1 MTNNN
6 NCTGCN
12 AIGVNSI
19 LGGQQSIKYNN
30 GDLIATQGPNVFER
44 LIISDL
50 RVPYQQVL
58 KGRILLKPGQQ
69 NYLLNHLSLGDN
81 ATFLTLYAKYD
92 ASSRNEVNNYLS
104 YHFVNDIYRE
114 YYMSQILTLSGNS
127 THRIEQMYITNPN
140 MTYSVTLDV
149 LVAVIDNETSF
160 FAGVTGPSLTNAI
173 QFLDQRFSA
182 TNGFSI
188 QTYIVNGVD
197 AFGQWQTLAILD
209 VNDAIIAF
217 IDIEDINS
225 LQLSGKIV
233 IVDDASAGVIYLQ
246 FDDLYDATQAY
257 SAINYI
263 LENRMETIP
272 LSPTSS
278 NFDDTPP
285 LVTFTQYIDLDG
297 TSFGSG
303 ITYSSTYSNT
313 FLAATVSL
321 ASYSSIITPDDLGTY
336 TIYNIVD
343 NRDGTMSFTGS
354 YLTIYDLTDTAIS
367 TITTVGSYSLSYFIE
382 DLASNPTGS
391 NISFTIELPVV

>member
-1 MTNNN
+1 
-6 NCTGCN
+6 
-12 AIGVNSI
+12 
-19 LGGQQSIKYNN
+19 
-30 GDLIATQGPNVFER
+30 
-44 LIISDL
+44 
-50 RVPYQQVL
+50 
-58 KGRILLKPGQQ
+58 LLKRVARNLRGITTHVLPTRVYRSHGIR
-69 NYLLNHLSLGDN
+69 LL
-81 ATFLTLYAKYD
+81 
-92 ASSRNEVNNYLS
+92 
-104 YHFVNDIYRE
+104 
-114 YYMSQILTLSGNS
+114 
-127 THRIEQMYITNPN
+127 
-140 MTYSVTLDV
+140 
-149 LVAVIDNETSF
+149 
-160 FAGVTGPSLTNAI
+160 
-173 QFLDQRFSA
+173 
-182 TNGFSI
+182 GFSRL
-188 QTYIVNGVD
+188 THHFVNGVD

-257 SAINYI
+257 SAINYV